1 MLKGLTAH
9 MLLHKVH
16 TIGPGDRILVHA
28 AAGGVGLILCQW
40 ANRKGAEV
48 IGTVG
53 SAEKAEIARS
63 KGCKHVI
70 LYRQQDFVAA
80 VREITNGRG
89 VDVAYDFVGK
99 DTFDGSLECLA
110 MLGHLVNFGQS
121 SGPVAPFAVS
131 RLSAR
136 STSVTRPMLFHYT
149 ADTATRDKM
158 AAELFAAVADGSVT
172 IDAPPA
178 FALSDATGAHR
189 ALEARSTTGAVILV
203 P

>member
-1 MLKGLTAH
+1 
-9 MLLHKVH
+9 
-16 TIGPGDRILVHA
+16 VHA

-40 ANRKGAEV
+40 ASHKGAEV

-53 SAEKAEIARS
+53 SPEKAELARS
-63 KGCKHVI
+63 KGCKHII
-70 LYRQQDFVAA
+70 LYRQQGFVAA

-89 VDVAYDFVGK
+89 VEVAYDSVGK

-149 ADTATRDKM
+149 ADTKERDTM
-158 AAELFAAVADGSVT
+158 AAELFAAMADGSVT
-172 IDAPPA
+172 IDTPAA
-178 FALSDATGAHR
+178 FALSDAAVAHR
-189 ALEARSTTGAVILV
+189 ALEERRTSGSVILV